1 MPELPEVET
10 VVAGLR
16 SEAVGRR
23 IVDVDI
29 LFPTHFRPSPE
40 VLADGL
46 RGRRLVAARRWGKIW
61 FVDTDDDQ
69 TLVGHL
75 RMTGQ
80 IRVQPADEPR
90 LPHTH
95 LVATLDDGRELRWR
109 DVRRF
114 GWMHLLPSDDVAG
127 LPELANLGP
136 DALAI
141 DQATFAAGLR
151 GSARG
156 LKALLL
162 GQELLAGLGNIYVDE
177 ALHRARLHPTLPA
190 NRLSAAR
197 AERLYVAVRE
207 VLLAAVAARGSSVD
221 GQYVAVDGERG
232 SYQAAHQVYGR
243 AGQPCAACGTPIVR
257 IVAAGRGTHFCP
269 SCQRRR

>member
-16 SEAVGRR
+16 REAVGRR
-23 IVDVDI
+23 VVDVEI
-29 LFPTHFRPSPE
+29 LLDAHFLPSAAE
-40 VLADGL
+40 LADGL
-46 RGRRLVAARRWGKIW
+46 RGRRLTTARRWGKIW
-61 FVDTDDDQ
+61 FVDTDDEQ

-80 IRVQPADEPR
+80 LRVQPADEPR

-114 GWMHLLPSDDVAG
+114 GWMHLLPSAEVAG
-127 LPELANLGP
+127 LPELARLGP

-141 DQATFAAGLR
+141 DEAAFVAAVRASG
-151 GSARG
+151 RG

-162 GQELLAGLGNIYVDE
+162 GQEIVAGLGNIYVDE
-177 ALHRARLHPTLPA
+177 ALHRARLHPTLTA
-190 NRLSAAR
+190 GRLSRERAR
-197 AERLYVAVRE
+197 RLHGVMRE
-207 VLLAAVAARGSSVD
+207 VLSAAVAAHGSSID
-221 GQYVAVDGERG
+221 GQYVAVDGELG
-232 SYQAAHQVYGR
+232 SYQHAHRVYGR
-243 AGQPCAACGTPIVR
+243 AGQPCLACGTPIVR
-257 IVAAGRGTHFCP
+257 IVAAGRGTHYCP